1 MPAVVEQKPKIY
13 LANRLYV
20 PTGLTTKWHRREYT
34 YLFGPEHS
42 DDPDEFEEVRTYR
55 EFSSGHIGFAR
66 GNLEKVKRVF
76 GDHFRIIDQRKLA
89 PHGYDLQF
97 TGELTAEQMRVW
109 AEWLNFQYGVIE
121 APPRWGK
128 TIMMTWMLT
137 RLKQR
142 SLVLAQEISLLQQF
156 EEEMRTFTNINE
168 LERMHRK
175 KLIGIPKRSSEIMPL
190 ATFSTWQ
197 AYDHNLKALREN
209 RDTWGAVFVDEAHSA
224 SAPCF
229 ARVVNTTNSY
239 YRVAVTATPDRKDG
253 KHVVMMDVC
262 GPVVAKGI
270 TEQLPVHVKVVRT
283 GVSWPPSRLRGKA
296 FWAEVLRR
304 TMRNEKRNELICRR
318 VLADARRGH
327 MVLVCTDRIEH
338 IYALSTMMK
347 WMDAAD
353 STKFG
358 RPKMKIAELHGKLKP
373 EAKARIGEKFDI
385 FINERNRKQLRLD
398 AKAGKLNIVIAY
410 SKIVQLG
417 WNIPVW
423 SSLHSVMPMSNA
435 PNWYQRISRI
445 RTKCTNCPGVRHPD
459 CLKKGLCLKLPPV
472 CHCYVDH
479 SKVSQGCFATQQ
491 RVHERLNFVEEVVEA
506 NVNDVKVN
514 RDPKRQGKL
523 IQWTEVS

>member
-1 MPAVVEQKPKIY
+1 MPVVDEPLPKAY
-13 LANRLYV
+13 LANRLYI
-20 PTGLTTKWHRREYT
+20 PEGLTTKWHRKAYT
-34 YLFGPEHS
+34 YLFGPDQS
-42 DDPDEFEEVRTYR
+42 DDPEDYTEVRTYR
-55 EFSSGHIGFAR
+55 EFASGQIGFAR
-66 GNLEKVKRVF
+66 GNLEKVSRVF
-76 GDHFRIIDQRKLA
+76 GDQFRIIDQRKLV
-89 PHGYDLQF
+89 PHGYGLEF

-168 LERMHRK
+168 LERKHGK
-175 KLIGIPKRSSEIMPL
+175 KLIGIPRRSTEIFPL

-197 AYDHNLKALREN
+197 AYDHNLKTLREN

-253 KHVVMMDVC
+253 KHVVMLDVC

-270 TEQLPVHVKVVRT
+270 TEQLPVHVKVVKT
-283 GVSWPPSRLRGKA
+283 GCVWPPSRLRGKA
-296 FWAEVLRR
+296 WWAEVLRR
-304 TMRNEKRNELICRR
+304 VMRHERRNELICHRALQDVR
-318 VLADARRGH
+318 MGHSVLI
-327 MVLVCTDRIEH
+327 CTDRIEH
-338 IYALSTMMK
+338 IYTLSKMMEQMNK
-347 WMDAAD
+347 KDVV
-353 STKFG
+353 TKG
-358 RPKMKIAELHGKLKP
+358 YRRVSIAHLHGKLKP
-373 EAKARIGEKFDI
+373 ESKHRIEKKLS
-385 FINERNRKQLRLD
+385 ININQQNRKQLRLD
-398 AKAGKLNIVIAY
+398 AKAGKINVVIAY

-417 WNIPVW
+417 WNIPRW

-445 RTKCTNCPGVRHPD
+445 RTKCANCPGVKHPD
-459 CLKKGLCLKLPPV
+459 CMKKGLCLKKPPV
-472 CHCYVDH
+472 CHIYVDK
-479 SKVSQGCFATQQ
+479 SKVSVGCFTTQHG
-491 RVHERLNFVEEVVEA
+491 VHERLGFVEEVEHESLG
-506 NVNDVKVN
+506 VKVD
-514 RDPKRQGKL
+514 RDPSRKGRL
-523 IQWTEVS
+523 VQWTEIS